1 MSVKSVPEDV
11 NYVTCVIII
20 NSLEKRN
27 EFRYILLSRDHK
39 VFESDR
45 VVILVTYKV
54 LDRLLLYI
62 MVYCAIERGLFKDMT
77 ALNPGLVY

>member
-1 MSVKSVPEDV
+1 MSVKSVPEDI
-11 NYVTCVIII
+11 NYVLCNNNKFVRE
-20 NSLEKRN
+20 LN
-27 EFRYILLSRDHK
+27 EFRYILPSRDHK
-39 VFESDR
+39 VFESDG

-62 MVYCAIERGLFKDMT
+62 MVYCAIKRGLFKDMT

>member
-1 MSVKSVPEDV
+1 MSVKSVPEHV
-11 NYVTCVIII
+11 NYVLCNNNKFVRETERVP
-20 NSLEKRN
+20 L
-27 EFRYILLSRDHK
+27 YLPSRDHK

-62 MVYCAIERGLFKDMT
+62 MVYCAIKRGLFKDMT

>member
-1 MSVKSVPEDV
+1 MS
-11 NYVTCVIII
+11 CVIII

-27 EFRYILLSRDHK
+27 EFRYILPSRDHK
-39 VFESDR
+39 VFESDG

-62 MVYCAIERGLFKDMT
+62 MVYCAIKRGLFKDMT